1 MKRLFTDEQIEEYSL
16 ALLKWAYGKTGSH
29 AAAEDLAQEVWVQ
42 LYQAIRRAETS
53 ENAILQPER
62 YLWKVARYVWCRHLR
77 GTVYCFHPAFVDEQD
92 LPAEETDHSRQHAD
106 AEENAFFLQ
115 KLRRGLMELNRLQRE
130 IMIRFYMEQQPQKQ
144 IAVELGVT
152 VSTVKWHLYDTRQRL
167 KEDLMENNEF
177 VYRPHRLHLYISGQ
191 TNNFDTINV
200 VNACLSKQN
209 ICAACYQK
217 AQTAET
223 LSRMLGIP
231 MEYVDSDLQWLVGKE
246 LLMKKGNAYR
256 TAFLIENSDQEQM
269 RYEVY
274 LKMKS
279 ELSDAIV
286 NGLMEAEEK
295 IRAIGFHGSD
305 MPMNKLLWLLI
316 YRFADG
322 LVPQDKETEPPI
334 RADGGKYHVGGFDK
348 EAPKRMVLDIS
359 QWAWNGAMN
368 GSDGYHWFGMERFG
382 NAEPIKLF
390 ELAAGEWKRLQDML
404 LKVIE
409 GTVDIDQLD
418 KEGRFDLSTLI
429 EKNFVKMDGKK
440 PVANFCTFTSD
451 EYRKLKVQVF
461 WPLARKL
468 EKTYLKLNEALEN
481 LCRQQVP
488 EHLSHL
494 RPVAVKMAR
503 YNLSPLTTF
512 LAYQDGHLYI
522 PQDEKDGAMLTLMY
536 IKPE

>member
-42 LYQAIRRAETS
+42 LYQSVRRAETS
-53 ENAILQPER
+53 KNAILQPER

-152 VSTVKWHLYDTRQRL
+152 VSAVKWHLFDTRQRL

-209 ICAACYQK
+209 ICAACYEK
-217 AQTAET
+217 AQTAEA

-246 LLMKKGNAYR
+246 LLMKK
-256 TAFLIENSDQEQM
+256 EM
-269 RYEVY
+269 H
-274 LKMKS
+274 
-279 ELSDAIV
+279 IV
-286 NGLMEAEEK
+286 QH
-295 IRAIGFHGSD
+295 F
-305 MPMNKLLWLLI
+305 
-316 YRFADG
+316 
-322 LVPQDKETEPPI
+322 
-334 RADGGKYHVGGFDK
+334 
-348 EAPKRMVLDIS
+348 
-359 QWAWNGAMN
+359 
-368 GSDGYHWFGMERFG
+368 
-382 NAEPIKLF
+382 
-390 ELAAGEWKRLQDML
+390 
-404 LKVIE
+404 
-409 GTVDIDQLD
+409 
-418 KEGRFDLSTLI
+418 
-429 EKNFVKMDGKK
+429 
-440 PVANFCTFTSD
+440 
-451 EYRKLKVQVF
+451 
-461 WPLARKL
+461 
-468 EKTYLKLNEALEN
+468 
-481 LCRQQVP
+481 
-488 EHLSHL
+488 
-494 RPVAVKMAR
+494 
-503 YNLSPLTTF
+503 
-512 LAYQDGHLYI
+512 
-522 PQDEKDGAMLTLMY
+522 
-536 IKPE
+536 